1 MKQRTI
7 IIADDHP
14 FFRKGLLQ
22 LLRSVKRLKVIGEAE
37 TGPDALAMI
46 EKMHPDAAVL
56 DIDMPQMRGL
66 EVLEEMNRKKIATSV
81 IFMTMYKEPELVRR
95 ALSLGAKGYLLKE
108 SVVEEL
114 IQAITYVSSGKTYVS
129 PAMAA
134 IIASAEMPRT
144 DAEVISIPGLDR
156 LTQTERRVLR
166 LVAENRS
173 SKEISEELSISSR
186 TVDNHRSHI
195 CEKLGITGTH
205 ALLRFALQNKDRL

>member
-1 MKQRTI
+1 MKQRTL

-22 LLRSVKRLKVIGEAE
+22 LLRSVKTLKVIGEAE

-46 EKMHPDAAVL
+46 EKIHPDAAVL

-66 EVLEEMNRKKIATSV
+66 EVLEEMNRKKLTTSV

-114 IQAITYVSSGKTYVS
+114 IQALSYVASGKTYVS

-134 IIASAEMPRT
+134 IIASSEAPRA
-144 DAEVISIPGLDR
+144 DAVVLPGLDR

-166 LVAENRS
+166 LVAENKS
-173 SKEISEELSISSR
+173 SKEISDELSISSR

>member
-1 MKQRTI
+1 
-7 IIADDHP
+7 
-14 FFRKGLLQ
+14 
-22 LLRSVKRLKVIGEAE
+22 
-37 TGPDALAMI
+37 
-46 EKMHPDAAVL
+46 
-56 DIDMPQMRGL
+56 
-66 EVLEEMNRKKIATSV
+66 
-81 IFMTMYKEPELVRR
+81 MTMYKEPELVRR

-134 IIASAEMPRT
+134 IIASGALT
-144 DAEVISIPGLDR
+144 GNDAAALPGLDR

-173 SKEISEELSISSR
+173 SKEISEELNISSR

-205 ALLRFALQNKDRL
+205 ALLRFALQNKHRL

>member
-1 MKQRTI
+1 MKQRTL

-22 LLRSVKRLKVIGEAE
+22 LLRSVKTLKVIGEAE

-46 EKMHPDAAVL
+46 EKIHPDAAVL

-66 EVLEEMNRKKIATSV
+66 EVLEEMNRKKLTTSV

-114 IQAITYVSSGKTYVS
+114 IQALSYVASGKTYVS

-134 IIASAEMPRT
+134 IIASSEAPRA
-144 DAEVISIPGLDR
+144 DAVVLPGLDR

-166 LVAENRS
+166 LVGENKS
-173 SKEISEELSISSR
+173 SKEISDELSISSR

-205 ALLRFALQNKDRL
+205 ALLRFALQNKDHL

>member
-1 MKQRTI
+1 MKQRTL

-22 LLRSVKRLKVIGEAE
+22 LLRSVKTLKVIGEAE

-46 EKMHPDAAVL
+46 EKIHPDAAVL

-66 EVLEEMNRKKIATSV
+66 EVLEEMNRKKLTTSV

-114 IQAITYVSSGKTYVS
+114 IQALSYVASGKTYVS

-134 IIASAEMPRT
+134 IIASSEAPRA
-144 DAEVISIPGLDR
+144 DAVVLPGLDR

-166 LVAENRS
+166 LVAENKS
-173 SKEISEELSISSR
+173 SKEISDELSISSR

-205 ALLRFALQNKDRL
+205 ALLRFALQNKDHL

>member
-22 LLRSVKRLKVIGEAE
+22 LLRSVKTLKVIGEAE

-46 EKMHPDAAVL
+46 EKIHPDAAVL

-66 EVLEEMNRKKIATSV
+66 EVLEEMNRKKLTTSV

-114 IQAITYVSSGKTYVS
+114 IQALTYVASGKTYVS

-134 IIASAEMPRT
+134 IIASSESPRT
-144 DAEVISIPGLDR
+144 DVVVLPGLDR

-166 LVAENRS
+166 LVAENKS
-173 SKEISEELSISSR
+173 SKEISDELTISSR

-205 ALLRFALQNKDRL
+205 ALLRFALQNKDHL

>member
-22 LLRSVKRLKVIGEAE
+22 LLRSVKTLKVIGEAE

-46 EKMHPDAAVL
+46 ESLKPDAAVL

-66 EVLEEMNRKKIATSV
+66 EVLEEMNRKKFGTSV

-114 IQAITYVSSGKTYVS
+114 IQALTYVASGKTYVS

-134 IIASAEMPRT
+134 IIASGELPRT
-144 DAEVISIPGLDR
+144 DAAVIPGLDR

-166 LVAENRS
+166 LVAENKS
-173 SKEISEELSISSR
+173 SKEISDELIISSR

>member
-1 MKQRTI
+1 MKQRTL

-22 LLRSVKRLKVIGEAE
+22 LLRSVKTLKVIGEAE

-46 EKMHPDAAVL
+46 EKIHPDAAVL

-66 EVLEEMNRKKIATSV
+66 EVLEEMNRKKLTTSV

-114 IQAITYVSSGKTYVS
+114 IQALSYVASGKTYVS

-134 IIASAEMPRT
+134 IIASSEAPRA
-144 DAEVISIPGLDR
+144 DAVVLPGLDR

-166 LVAENRS
+166 LVGENKS
-173 SKEISEELSISSR
+173 SKEISDELSISSR

>member
-1 MKQRTI
+1 MKQQTI

-22 LLRSVKRLKVIGEAE
+22 LLRSVKNIKVVGEAE
-37 TGPDALAMI
+37 TGRDALSMI
-46 EKMHPDAAVL
+46 GTLHPDAAVL
-56 DIDMPQMRGL
+56 DIDMPEMRGL
-66 EVLEEMNRKKIATSV
+66 DVLEEMNKKKSGTSV
-81 IFMTMYKEPELVRR
+81 VFMTMYKEPELVRR

-114 IQAITYVSSGKTYVS
+114 IQCLSYVAKGKTYVS
-129 PAMAA
+129 PVMAA
-134 IIASAEMPRT
+134 VMAAEPSRP
-144 DAEVISIPGLDR
+144 AEDQLPGIDK
-156 LTQTERRVLR
+156 LTQSERRVLR

-173 SKEISEELSISSR
+173 SKEISEELNISSR

-205 ALLRFALQNKDRL
+205 ALLRFALQHKDRL

>member
-22 LLRSVKRLKVIGEAE
+22 LLRSVKTIKVIGEAE
-37 TGPDALAMI
+37 TGPDALSMI
-46 EKMHPDAAVL
+46 GTLKPDAAVL
-56 DIDMPQMRGL
+56 DIDMPLMRGL
-66 EVLEEMNRKKIATSV
+66 EVLEEMNRKKLTTSV

-114 IQAITYVSSGKTYVS
+114 TQALAYIAAGKTYVS

-134 IIASAEMPRT
+134 IIAAGETPRT
-144 DAEVISIPGLDR
+144 VTEVIPGLDR

-173 SKEISEELSISSR
+173 SKEISDELTISSR

-195 CEKLGITGTH
+195 CEKLGLSGTH